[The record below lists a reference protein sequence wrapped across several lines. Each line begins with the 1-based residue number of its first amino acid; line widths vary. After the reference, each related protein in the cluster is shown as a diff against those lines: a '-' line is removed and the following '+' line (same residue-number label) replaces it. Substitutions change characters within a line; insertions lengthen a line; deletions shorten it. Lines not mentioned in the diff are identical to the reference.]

1 MSHPGLSSFNP
12 LAAHP
17 FTAAGSIEGSPIQTP
32 TPPEDSLLFS
42 SMPRSMSSSPS
53 VSPLEAPDRPAYAP
67 QTIAPKPIP
76 SYVPQGVFE
85 QYDRGRVTP
94 DLVIRKKL
102 NNWGTQRVFR

>member
-1 MSHPGLSSFNP
+1 MSYPELSSFNP

-17 FTAAGSIEGSPIQTP
+17 FTAAGSADSTPFRSP

-42 SMPRSMSSSPS
+42 SIPRSASQSPA
-53 VSPLEAPDRPAYAP
+53 VTPLEVPERPTY
-67 QTIAPKPIP
+67 APKPIP
-76 SYVPQGVFE
+76 SYVPRGVFE

-102 NNWGTQRVFR
+102 NNWGAQRTSR

>member
-1 MSHPGLSSFNP
+1 MPHPELSSFNP

-17 FTAAGSIEGSPIQTP
+17 FTAAGSVDTIPARAS

-42 SMPRSMSSSPS
+42 SVPRSASHSP
-53 VSPLEAPDRPAYAP
+53 VVTPLEVPGRPTY
-67 QTIAPKPIP
+67 APKPIP

-102 NNWGTQRVFR
+102 NNWGAQQASR